1 MWLYYILDIYQ
12 YYSSQGVSVR
22 WRDRESYSAGDVEW
36 ADAVFAAGGDGNF
49 LFAASK
55 VLTNDKIVIGLN
67 TDPSW
72 SEGYLCLRPSQFKS
86 LTDVL
91 RKALAGD
98 FPIMY
103 RWRIRVR
110 LGDDVLP
117 VRALNEVF
125 VGEKNLSQY
134 VYAYIHNDIVTK
146 SSCTCA

>member
-1 MWLYYILDIYQ
+1 MYALNYTVYFLFR
-12 YYSSQGVSVR
+12 SQGISVR
-22 WRDRESYSAGDVEW
+22 WRDRESYSTADVEW
-36 ADAVFAAGGDGNF
+36 VDAIFFFFFDGNF
-49 LFAASK
+49 LFASSK
-55 VLTNDKIVIGLN
+55 VLTDDKIVIGLN

-91 RKALAGD
+91 QAALAGD
-98 FPIMY
+98 YPVIH

-110 LGDDVLP
+110 LGDDLLP

-134 VYAYIHNDIVTK
+134 VSLLILVVQIL
-146 SSCTCA
+146 

>member
-1 MWLYYILDIYQ
+1 MCLKLLFLLI
-12 YYSSQGVSVR
+12 SRSQGISVR
-22 WRDRESYSAGDVEW
+22 WRDRESYSLADVEW
-36 ADAVFAAGGDGNF
+36 ADAIFAAGGDGNF
-49 LFAASK
+49 LFASSK
-55 VLTNDKIVIGLN
+55 VLTDDKIIIGLN

-72 SEGYLCLRPSQFKS
+72 SEGYLCLCPSQFKS

-91 RKALAGD
+91 RTALAGD
-98 FPIMY
+98 FPVIH

-134 VYAYIHNDIVTK
+134 VFFVDMWNL
-146 SSCTCA
+146 